1 LILDEELAK
10 RGFSPAPCGAECP
23 PGWHSLVC
31 ELLDKL
37 QGKCEIAQI
46 KEKFGQLRV
55 YSDPLPGLD
64 EGGLFLYE
72 QEVNEAI
79 QKASIA
85 SETICEVCGAPSKR
99 ESDGWISVLCELH
112 REEQKE
118 KRRNYGK

>member
-55 YSDPLPGLD
+55 YSDPLPDWSGDWPEIEGLIA
-64 EGGLFLYE
+64 E
-72 QEVNEAI
+72 
-79 QKASIA
+79 ASIA